1 MNTVGN
7 ANDTT
12 NEHTEKLV
20 TKWWSGEDFKT
31 NGA

>member
-7 ANDTT
+7 TNDVM
-12 NEHTEKLV
+12 NEHVEKLA